1 MPHRRPVPVNV
12 AGDIPDLQRP
22 VSRCG
27 DNLLLIMEE
36 PGAGDLVSM
45 TDELMDHPLRSEVPD
60 PAGLVAPA
68 SYHKASADIKPQHW
82 MSARPSQDCPL
93 LAGVGV
99 PDLDGRVGAARRYQ
113 VGPGRIVPNGGG
125 LLHVRLEGVKRFGGQ
140 DDAHGT
146 EHPLPLPVNV
156 FL

>member
-1 MPHRRPVPVNV
+1 
-12 AGDIPDLQRP
+12 
-22 VSRCG
+22 
-27 DNLLLIMEE
+27 
-36 PGAGDLVSM
+36 
-45 TDELMDHPLRSEVPD
+45 
-60 PAGLVAPA
+60 
-68 SYHKASADIKPQHW
+68 

-156 FL
+156 FVAEVQASAFNFEVFDASAEAGRPANIRYCCRHMVHAPSKESFCDMRI